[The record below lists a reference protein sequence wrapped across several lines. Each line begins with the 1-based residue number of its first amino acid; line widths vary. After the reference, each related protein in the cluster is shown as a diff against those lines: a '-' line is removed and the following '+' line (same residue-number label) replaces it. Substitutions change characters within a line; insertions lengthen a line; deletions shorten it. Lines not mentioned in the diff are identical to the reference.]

1 MMFSAIGPMNH
12 ARRPVIAVICAGFL
26 LFATSTPIE
35 AQQPWTQFRGPDGS
49 GISENAHVEL
59 QIDPIDGATWRTET
73 PGQGWSSPVTDGHV
87 VWMTAARVTP
97 ATAEQKKR
105 ALADVQLADM
115 KDVAGSVELLA
126 IALDAKTGNTL
137 QVIELGQIDEPKP
150 IHPMNGYAS
159 PTPAIDGDRVVVH
172 FGQYGTWCLDIHSG
186 DILWQRTFVVDDSV
200 GPGSSPVIHR
210 GNVILT
216 CDGMD
221 KQFVVAVSLK
231 TGETI
236 WKTDRP
242 TIDASNEEYRKSYS
256 TPLLIQVDGETQ
268 AVIPCAQWCVA
279 YDPQTGKEIWR
290 VEHGDGFSVTPMP
303 SYAGGNLIFS
313 TGFMQ
318 AELIA
323 VDPHGRGDITGSHV
337 TWRASKGGSRMSSM
351 VTDESRIYSVSDDG
365 ILTAL
370 RLSDGKSL
378 YRKRLGGKY
387 SASPLRVQDRIAIA
401 NHDGEFTVFRAGDEF
416 TELATYEF
424 DEQVMASPCVIDDA
438 LLIRTA
444 SAVYRFEPSKKVAS
458 E

>member
-1 MMFSAIGPMNH
+1 MMFSAVGQLNQTL
-12 ARRPVIAVICAGFL
+12 RFCIAVL
-26 LFATSTPIE
+26 LASLLAIAMSMPGY

-49 GISENAHVEL
+49 GISENSNVEL
-59 QIDPIDGATWRTET
+59 QIDPLNGAAWRTET
-73 PGQGWSSPVTDGHV
+73 LGHGWSSPVTDGNI
-87 VWMTAARVTP
+87 VWMTAAKVTL
-97 ATAEQKKR
+97 ATAEQKKQ

-126 IALDAKTGNTL
+126 IALDAKTGKTL
-137 QVIELGQIDEPKP
+137 HVIELGQVAEPKP

-172 FGQYGTWCLDIHSG
+172 FGQYGTWCLDLQSG
-186 DILWQRTFVVDDSV
+186 DVLWQRTFVVDDSV
-200 GPGSSPVIHR
+200 GPGSSPVIHQ

-221 KQFVVAVSLK
+221 KQFVVAVSLA

-256 TPLLIQVDGETQ
+256 TPLLIQVDGKTQ

-279 YDPQTGKEIWR
+279 YDPQTGQELWR
-290 VEHGDGFSVTPMP
+290 VDHGNGFSVTPMP
-303 SYAGGNLIFS
+303 SFAGGKLIFS
-313 TGFMQ
+313 TGFMK

-323 VDPHGRGDITGSHV
+323 VDPHRRGDVTGSHV

-351 VTDESRIYSVSDDG
+351 VTDESRIYSISDDG

-370 RLSDGKSL
+370 RLSDGQTL
-378 YRKRLGGKY
+378 YRERLGGKY
-387 SASPLRVQDRIAIA
+387 SASPFRVQNRIVLA
-401 NHDGEFTVFRAGDEF
+401 NHDGEFTVFRTGDKFE
-416 TELATYEF
+416 ELAKYEF
-424 DEQVMASPCVIDDA
+424 DEQVMASPCVIDNG

-444 SAVYRFEPSKKVAS
+444 SAVYRFEPHARINK
-458 E
+458 